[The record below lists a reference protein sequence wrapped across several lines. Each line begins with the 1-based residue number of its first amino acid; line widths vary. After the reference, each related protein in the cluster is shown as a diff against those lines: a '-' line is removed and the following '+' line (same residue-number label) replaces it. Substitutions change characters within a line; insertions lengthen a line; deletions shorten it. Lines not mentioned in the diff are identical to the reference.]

1 MLITVSV
8 DRSID
13 IKRERERGRESKE
26 MGISEKFS
34 SFLDRRYL
42 EEIFL
47 ERGWRDPFNRLNS
60 SRIGQRVIHRG
71 WYIV

>member
-42 EEIFL
+42 E
-47 ERGWRDPFNRLNS
+47 GWRDPFNRLNS